1 MKTVIDSKDDRFL
14 IDTIEKE
21 ATVYFSVGNTY
32 LNDLAAAKKSVI
44 FWSDSFIFG
53 IITDKNHIDL
63 GALKKAL
70 VFIGNKED
78 LVETKINLR

>member
-32 LNDLAAAKKSVI
+32 LNDLAVT
-44 FWSDSFIFG
+44 FINKLRLL
-53 IITDKNHIDL
+53 KNQ
-63 GALKKAL
+63 
-70 VFIGNKED
+70 
-78 LVETKINLR
+78 